1 VRYTPGSY
9 VIGPYLRLHQA
20 LYERTDGRVGKHVGG
35 SDALLLHT
43 TGRRTGKPRTAALLY
58 ARDGDACVVV
68 ASNGGAPRHPG
79 WFLNLRADPQVEV
92 QVGRRRW
99 RARARTAT
107 GDERERLWRLVNR
120 TNRGLAPLFHPGAA
134 GRYEVY
140 QRHTTREIPVVVL
153 EPEAGPDRP
162 PA

>member
-1 VRYTPGSY
+1 MRYTPGSY

-20 LYERTDGRVGKHVGG
+20 LYEQTNGRVGKRVGG
-35 SDALLLHT
+35 SHALLLHT
-43 TGRRTGKPRTAALLY
+43 TGRRTGKHRTSALLY
-58 ARDGDACVVV
+58 ARDGEACVVV

-79 WFLNLRADPQVEV
+79 WFLNLQADPEVEV

-99 RARARTAT
+99 RARGRIAT
-107 GDERERLWRLVNR
+107 GEERQRLWRLVNR

-153 EPEAGPDRP
+153 EPQDG
-162 PA
+162 